1 MRMSLISHH
10 QTMNGM
16 KIQNKIGQQQK
27 RLLLWKGGRRI
38 VDFEFGKEMQLN
50 NEGVR
55 KSNELKERKEKE
67 KILNVIERQ

>member
-55 KSNELKERKEKE
+55 KSNELKEKKRKERKY
-67 KILNVIERQ
+67 